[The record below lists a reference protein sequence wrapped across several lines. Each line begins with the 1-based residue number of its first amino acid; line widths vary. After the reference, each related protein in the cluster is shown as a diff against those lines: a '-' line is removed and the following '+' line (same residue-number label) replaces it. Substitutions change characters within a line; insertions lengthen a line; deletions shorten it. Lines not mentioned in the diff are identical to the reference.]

1 MDIGSDGTENNFR
14 ALRGRSQGR
23 VSEGKKSN
31 GAAVGGGRCVE
42 MNRVLAGEGRGMK
55 ESLPCFGL

>member
-31 GAAVGGGRCVE
+31 GAAVGGGGAV
-42 MNRVLAGEGRGMK
+42 RGD
-55 ESLPCFGL
+55 E